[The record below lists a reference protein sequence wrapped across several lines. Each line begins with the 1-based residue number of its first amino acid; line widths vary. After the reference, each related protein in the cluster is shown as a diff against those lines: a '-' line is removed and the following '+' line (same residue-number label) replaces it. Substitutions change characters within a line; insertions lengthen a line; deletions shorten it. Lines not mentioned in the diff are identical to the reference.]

1 MITLHQ
7 QQSEYGEITILRSR
21 DTGSCIYSQGG
32 SYQSEA
38 DSRGVSLASYI
49 HAIHGLVTQSAAKSV
64 VVIGCAG
71 GTLAT
76 MLSYS
81 GMSVS
86 VVDVNPASIDLAR
99 RYFSLPADVPF
110 HLADGQAFLH
120 ETEAT
125 FDAIVIDAFA
135 GDVIPDHFRS
145 PDFFATVRRRLTPNG
160 LVLFNVHVAHDLD
173 PGADLV
179 GAAMT
184 QAGLPVWILDTPGVS
199 NRNSIVL
206 GGAFAGLEKP
216 RLTMPPEYAAAQIAE
231 ELDRMS
237 FRPCRHA
244 PAGRPGGKRP

>member
-7 QQSEYGEITILRSR
+7 QHTEHGEITIVRRR

-38 DSRGVSLASYI
+38 DSRGVSLASYV
-49 HAIHGLVTQSAAKSV
+49 HAIHGLVAQSAAKSV
-64 VVIGCAG
+64 LVIGCGG

-76 MLSYS
+76 MLTYI
-81 GMSVS
+81 GVSVS
-86 VVDVNPASIDLAR
+86 VVDVNPTSVELAR
-99 RYFSLPADVPF
+99 RYFSLPAGVPF
-110 HLADGQAFLH
+110 HLGDGKAFLI

-125 FDAIVIDAFA
+125 FDAIVVDAFV
-135 GDVIPDHFRS
+135 GHVIPAHFRS
-145 PDFFATVRRRLTPNG
+145 PDFFATARSRLTPNG
-160 LVLFNVHVAHDLD
+160 VVLFNVHVAHDLD

-184 QAGLPVWILDTPGVS
+184 HAGVPVWVLDTPGVL

-206 GGAFAGLEKP
+206 GGAVSGLAKP
-216 RLTMPPEYAAAQIAE
+216 RLIIPPEFSAAQIAE

-237 FRPCRHA
+237 FRPCRQL
-244 PAGRPGGKRP
+244 PAEPG